1 MSATN
6 FLNNFTNGFMF
17 GMLNNSNPFFGAGMG
32 NFGGFGGFG
41 GFGNFGGFG
50 SCFSPQ
56 PLFFNACNSFTP
68 YTGCCTTPFPNK
80 TSLFMVPNVMSGAS
94 FSQLMPDINPPAFN
108 FNFAPTNSISFGANN
123 TMTNFWGNT
132 NFSSTPSTNFDFSP
146 KFNFF
151 ENAGWLT
158 NTKTD
163 STNKSTTEISYDAKE
178 LKQKWSSKKSGLS
191 DAFYNK
197 VVDVAKKV
205 KCSPDDLMGVMYS
218 ECRLDTKVQNKKSNA
233 TGLIQFM
240 PKTAENLGT
249 SIDALKK
256 MSAEEQMTY
265 VEKFL
270 IANKK
275 AAGYSSSDSIDA
287 GTLYAL
293 VFLPAKAKN
302 DVLSTKKDKYYA
314 GNSGLDTDK
323 DGKITKNEL
332 ASRVQSYYA

>member
-17 GMLNNSNPFFGAGMG
+17 GMLNNSNPFFSAGMG
-32 NFGGFGGFG
+32 SFGGFGGFG
-41 GFGNFGGFG
+41 GFSNLGGFG

-68 YTGCCTTPFPNK
+68 YTSCCTTPFPNK
-80 TSLFMVPNVMSGAS
+80 MNLFMVPNVMSFMNS
-94 FSQLMPDINPPAFN
+94 TPLMPDMNPPAFN
-108 FNFAPTNSISFGANN
+108 MNLTPTNSLSFGTNNLMTNFGAN
-123 TMTNFWGNT
+123 TNFNSMP
-132 NFSSTPSTNFDFSP
+132 NFNFDFLNNLNWQNNNNVS
-146 KFNFF
+146 
-151 ENAGWLT
+151 T
-158 NTKTD
+158 
-163 STNKSTTEISYDAKE
+163 TNKSTTEISYDAKE

-218 ECRLDTKVQNKKSNA
+218 ECRLDTKAQNKKSNA

-240 PKTAENLGT
+240 PKTAEGLGT
-249 SIDALKK
+249 SVEALKK
-256 MSAEEQMTY
+256 MSAEEQMKY

-275 AAGYSSSDSIDA
+275 AAGYSSSDNIDA

-302 DVLSTKKDKYYA
+302 DVLSTKNDKYYA
-314 GNSGLDTDK
+314 ANKGLDANK

-332 ASRVQSYYA
+332 ANRVQSYYA